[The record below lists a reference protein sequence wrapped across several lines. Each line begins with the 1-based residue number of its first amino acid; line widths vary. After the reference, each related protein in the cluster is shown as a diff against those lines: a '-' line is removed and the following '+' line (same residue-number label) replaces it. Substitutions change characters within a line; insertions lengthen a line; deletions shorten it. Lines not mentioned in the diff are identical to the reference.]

1 LVAETAE
8 QRWQVSF
15 FSIWTGQQI
24 SLVGSSAVRFV
35 ILWWLTQRTGSALVL
50 TTAMIV
56 MVVPQAVVSLIAGA
70 YVDRWNR
77 RLVML
82 VADATVALASLGLAY
97 LFWVG
102 EAQVWHVY
110 VAILVRSLGMAF
122 HLPAMAASTALMV
135 PERHL
140 TRVAGLNQTITGLIN
155 LIGQPVGALLVAFLP
170 LYGAILVDV
179 GTALPAIVPLFWV
192 RIPQPERVQEP
203 EASKVSIW
211 TDVLEG
217 IRYVRSWPGAPY
229 LLGIALVVYFVLSP
243 SAALPSLL
251 IYEHFGGG
259 AAEFSWFE
267 LAWGSGV
274 LLGGLFL
281 SAWGGFKRRIYT
293 SLMGLSLLGVGFI
306 MVGVAPPTAFW
317 LALIGNFLS
326 GFMNSLAVGPISAVL
341 QARVDPDMQG
351 RMFTLVSLSAAMG
364 LVSLA
369 IAGPVA
375 DAVGVQPWYFF
386 GGLVCVL
393 LGMGA
398 FFVPAIVNVEQG
410 GKDDAI
416 QSEPV

>member
-1 LVAETAE
+1 MMEAT
-8 QRWQVSF
+8 QREDWQLPF

-24 SLVGSSAVRFV
+24 SLIGSSAVRFV
-35 ILWWLTQRTGSALVL
+35 ILWWLTQQTGKALVL

-56 MVVPQAVVSLIAGA
+56 MVVPQAVVSLVAGA

-82 VADATVALASLGLAY
+82 VADATVAVASLGLAY
-97 LFWVG
+97 LFWIGV
-102 EAQVWHVY
+102 AQVWHVY
-110 VAILVRSLGMAF
+110 VVILVRSVGMAF
-122 HLPAMAASTALMV
+122 HLPAMSASTSLMV

-140 TRVAGLNQTITGLIN
+140 TRVAGLNQTIAGLIN
-155 LIGQPVGALLVAFLP
+155 LIGQPVGALLIAFLP
-170 LYGAILVDV
+170 LHSAILVDV
-179 GTALPAIVPLFWV
+179 GTALPAVLPLFFV
-192 RIPQPERVQEP
+192 PIPQPERVEKKPGDSQ
-203 EASKVSIW
+203 VSIW

-229 LLGIALVVYFVLSP
+229 LLGMALVVYFVLSP

-251 IYEHFGGG
+251 VYKHFGGG

-293 SLMGLSLLGVGFI
+293 SLLGLFLLGVGFI
-306 MVGVAPPTAFW
+306 LVGVAPPTAFW
-317 LALIGNFLS
+317 LALVGNFLS
-326 GFMNSLAVGPISAVL
+326 GFMNSLAVGPLAAVL
-341 QARVDPDMQG
+341 QARVEPDMQG

-375 DAVGVQPWYFF
+375 DAIGVQPWYFF
-386 GGLVCVL
+386 GGLVCMVL
-393 LGMGA
+393 GLGA

-410 GKDDAI
+410 RETGAA
-416 QSEPV
+416 PG